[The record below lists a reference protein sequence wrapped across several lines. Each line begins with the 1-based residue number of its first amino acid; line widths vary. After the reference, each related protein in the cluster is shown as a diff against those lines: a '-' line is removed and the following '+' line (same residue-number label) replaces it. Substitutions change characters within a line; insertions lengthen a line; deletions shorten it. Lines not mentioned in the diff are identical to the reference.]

1 MKNLGKFEHD
11 EDVATLKDIE
21 MVIMLPQS
29 GSSDPVIKLTFDQ
42 DITGA
47 TLKIRLFGQN
57 GSRDDRGFREYYVY
71 LNTAT
76 ENNILKVFEIGE
88 DPFMRFC
95 YLGEITIDGKVVSI
109 HISKTSTSDLI
120 VTFEKL
126 GHFGANILSAQI
138 TK

>member
-11 EDVATLKDIE
+11 DDVATLRNME
-21 MVIMLPQS
+21 TVVTLPQS

-42 DITGA
+42 EITGA
-47 TLKIRLFGQN
+47 TLKVRLFGQN
-57 GSRDDRGFREYYVY
+57 GDRDDRGFREYYVY
-71 LNTAT
+71 LNTGT
-76 ENNILKVFEIGE
+76 KGNILKVFEVGE

-126 GHFGANILSAQI
+126 GHFGANILSAEI

>member
-1 MKNLGKFEHD
+1 MKSLGKFEHD
-11 EDVATLKDIE
+11 DDVATLKNLE
-21 MVIMLPQS
+21 TVVTLPKS

-42 DITGA
+42 EITGA

-71 LNTAT
+71 LNNAT

-95 YLGEITIDGKVVSI
+95 YLGEITIDRKVVSI

-126 GHFGANILSAQI
+126 GHFGANILFAQI

>member
-11 EDVATLKDIE
+11 DDVATLKNLE
-21 MVIMLPQS
+21 TVVTLPQN

-42 DITGA
+42 EIKGA

-57 GSRDDRGFREYYVY
+57 GSRDDRGFREYYAY
-71 LNTAT
+71 LNTTT

-88 DPFMRFC
+88 SPFMRFC
-95 YLGEITIDGKVVSI
+95 YLGEITVDGKVVSI

-126 GHFGANILSAQI
+126 GHFGANILSTQI

>member
-11 EDVATLKDIE
+11 DDVSTLKNLE
-21 MVIMLPQS
+21 TVVTLPKS

-42 DITGA
+42 EITGA

-71 LNTAT
+71 LNNAT

-95 YLGEITIDGKVVSI
+95 YLGEITVDGKVVSI

-126 GHFGANILSAQI
+126 GHFGANFLSAQI

>member
-11 EDVATLKDIE
+11 DDVATLKNIE
-21 MVIMLPQS
+21 TVVTLPQS
-29 GSSDPVIKLTFDQ
+29 GSADPIVKLKFDQ
-42 DITGA
+42 EITGA

-57 GSRDDRGFREYYVY
+57 GNRDDRGFREYYVY
-71 LNTAT
+71 LNTAIKD
-76 ENNILKVFEIGE
+76 NVLKVFEVGE